1 MLKMG
6 NKKIGKDSL
15 ALSIFLVV
23 CCVWGMFFLYFYGNE
38 FLCYFILIRVNS
50 LDY

>member
-23 CCVWGMFFLYFYGNE
+23 CCVWGMFFYIFMVMSFCVIFELLGWMA
-38 FLCYFILIRVNS
+38 
-50 LDY
+50 